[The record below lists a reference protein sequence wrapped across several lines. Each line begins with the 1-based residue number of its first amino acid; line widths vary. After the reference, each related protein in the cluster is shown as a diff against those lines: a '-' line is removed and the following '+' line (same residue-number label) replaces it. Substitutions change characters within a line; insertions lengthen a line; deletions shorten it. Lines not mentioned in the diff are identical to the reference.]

1 VSFALKALQQ
11 LFDCECFRL
20 MKLRAISLFLLQLAL
35 LVLLPSMTAK
45 AGQAEDYDVANSSNS
60 SGTSLTDAEI
70 KTMLRDYIA
79 TDKLGVGL
87 VVGIVDEHGSRVI
100 SYGKLDNGTDANVNG
115 NTLFDIGSITKVF
128 AALLLQ
134 DMVDRGEMKLDDPVQ
149 KYLPKSVKMPT
160 YHGKQITL
168 LDLATH
174 TSGLPRDCDGGVYA
188 FLSHCTLHY
197 APGTHWEYS
206 NLGFGLLG
214 HVIALRAGKD
224 YESLVIERI
233 CRPLGMND
241 TCITITPGLEARL
254 ATGHAMPGHRV
265 QDYSSFNHDTNSQVP
280 NLLGAGS
287 LRSTANDLLRFVA
300 AYAGISRSPLSALMQ
315 KAQALHALRS
325 GAKRRLAW
333 DGDGPV
339 FEHGGLLDGYQAEL
353 AFDVKRHRGVVVLS
367 NCSSYGTLLPG
378 VWRALLED
386 CSPKPANVA
395 QVSPALYDDYT
406 GLYKFGKGG
415 ELCSARREGNRL
427 MLQVLGKAGQ
437 RLHYF
442 SYEVFPQSESVFCN
456 KFWQVQA
463 KFIPA
468 ADGQPPRLV
477 LTSLG
482 PNAGW
487 SGSAE
492 SVKIS
497 KEIPP
502 VPTPVHIDSSV
513 YKNHI
518 GQYRK
523 TFLFGLI
530 RVGPTLDISYSK
542 DNWGDH
548 LIARV
553 RGLGSEEVFPTSETS
568 FIPGPTAADDLRLTF
583 IRNKKG
589 QTKGVLVYWNGKR
602 IHGRRISK
610 EPAKE

>member
-1 VSFALKALQQ
+1 MSGFVLKLLRQRFNWNPCHRQ
-11 LFDCECFRL
+11 
-20 MKLRAISLFLLQLAL
+20 MKLQTTCPCLAHLAL
-35 LVLLPSMTAK
+35 WLLMSLARPGIAP
-45 AGQAEDYDVANSSNS
+45 AGEVPVTNTSSTNRD
-60 SGTSLTDAEI
+60 TLTDGEI
-70 KTMLRDYIA
+70 RTMLRDYIA

-87 VVGIVDEHGSRVI
+87 VVGIVDEHGSRVV
-100 SYGKLDNGTDANVNG
+100 SYGKLDNGTNANVNG
-115 NTLFDIGSITKVF
+115 NTLFPIGSVTKVLT
-128 AALLLQ
+128 ALLLQ
-134 DMVDRGEMKLDDPVQ
+134 DMVDRGEMKLDEPVQ
-149 KYLPKSVKMPT
+149 KYLPKSVKMPR

-174 TSGLPRDCDGGVYA
+174 TSGLPRDCDGSLYA
-188 FLSHCTLHY
+188 SLSHCTLRY

-214 HVIALRAGKD
+214 HVITLKAGKD

-233 CRPLGMND
+233 CQPLGMND
-241 TCITITPGLEARL
+241 TCVTLTPGLKARL
-254 ATGHAMPGHRV
+254 ASGHATPGYRV
-265 QDYSSFNHDTNSQVP
+265 RDFSSLNHDTNAQVP

-287 LRSTANDLLRFVA
+287 LRSTANDLLKFVA
-300 AYAGISRSPLSALMQ
+300 AYAGISRSPLNALMQ
-315 KAQALHALRS
+315 KAQALHALQS

-367 NCSSYGTLLPG
+367 NCSSYGTFVPG
-378 VWRALLED
+378 VWRALLEG

-427 MLQVLGKAGQ
+427 LLQVLGKPGQ

-442 SYEVFPQSESVFCN
+442 SCEVFPQSESVFCN

-463 KFIPA
+463 RFIPA
-468 ADGQPPRLV
+468 ADGQPLRLV

-492 SVKIS
+492 SVRIS

-513 YKNHI
+513 YKNYV
-518 GQYRK
+518 GQYRE

-530 RVGPTLDISYSK
+530 HVGPTLNISYSE
-542 DNWGDH
+542 DDWGDH
-548 LIARV
+548 FIAHV
-553 RGLGSEEVFPTSETS
+553 RGLGSEEIFPTSQTS
-568 FIPGPTAADDLRLTF
+568 FIPGPTAADDVRLTF
-583 IRNKKG
+583 IRNNDG
-589 QTKGVLVYWNGKR
+589 QAKGVLVYWNGKR

-610 EPAKE
+610 EP